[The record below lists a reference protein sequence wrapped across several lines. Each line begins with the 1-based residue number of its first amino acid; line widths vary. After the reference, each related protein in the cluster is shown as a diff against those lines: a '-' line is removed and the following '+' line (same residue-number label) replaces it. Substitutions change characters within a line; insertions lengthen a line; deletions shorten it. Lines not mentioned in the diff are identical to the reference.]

1 MSSADDQILSELE
14 QVFQRINELTR
25 KGYKR
30 SAIRLAE
37 EVRRRAL
44 DHHLLI
50 PYLHANFNIMNN
62 AQMLYD
68 YRRGTD
74 IAIETITL
82 LESEEKAREIQPDLP
97 LDEYEYTIYWLS
109 SCAYDNL
116 AQHYAIRYGYGG
128 SQVQGVAQEG
138 FEVCRRTGKLE
149 CFACFREYAMN
160 VYEATGDLEMA
171 MHFARS
177 IFQSLPMNEA
187 NDRRVVG
194 GTGCANQLVLLG
206 RLNEAAEVAESSLA
220 LAKSSYDSFCW
231 RFHAQCCLGEILYLV
246 GRGDEFEE
254 RCAVVGEPV
263 DWSLLPP
270 TEENLVLARRKALYD
285 AVRLTY
291 QGSLEEAEAILS
303 TWDQDLYDRQALE
316 PWWEIRTRLIALH
329 KMMNHTDIVEKLSDT
344 LRKEGRQHH
353 AWLYLAR
360 LAVMERGD
368 APLSPVAFLRAP
380 RDGIFTPPPTCQPS
394 AQPDYT
400 AAASS
405 SESEVTFNELAES
418 TKQVV
423 QQEDRD
429 TDVDQFTSPL
439 ASKFEEWA
447 ERYAKDDSEAGISAI
462 LDEIFAIDP
471 STVLVEHDAVELLLN
486 AGRIAERLGRD
497 QELWTWAQRFLI
509 PFSEN
514 GTVLNLVAT
523 AGFVAVRERSRRR
536 ASRGKRKKAPSRKKH
551 PKRRGTL
558 PTVQQLEEMFRKS
571 LELPPVRPE
580 HFWRVAQFYRFI
592 GRHGEAEWCLA
603 HSFAL
608 DRKNPVVAVAL
619 ADIYSE
625 NERDEDALAVLD
637 LCLREGQVEDCDVA
651 WNAGLAA
658 FRLRRFADAETY
670 FNHAAQWGTDEVWLY
685 YYRAWTLLELGKV
698 DDAEKDIRIFED
710 ARGCSGLGSHTLW
723 AWVAAERGAI
733 EELKRHIQRALAIP
747 LQKVDDLSDLGIEKN
762 YHQMYRLLRNT
773 LPEDDNVLC
782 DLVTRLYQAGLVP
795 EELLDEE
802 RQKRPIVSDLNY
814 YICAVHQ
821 PLDDDW
827 PKHPACWENQKDWD
841 SYTAYWGVL
850 ARNAEEAEHYAV
862 QAQSRCY
869 HRPPEVLDVE
879 LEEEGF
885 LDRPGVVFQ
894 GTRRYEEA
902 DFLSKLD
909 EFFDAT
915 TDEWDEDDDHDE
927 LDRE

>member
-1 MSSADDQILSELE
+1 MSSADDQVLSELE
-14 QVFQRINELTR
+14 QAFQRINELTD
-25 KGYKR
+25 KGYRR
-30 SAIRLAE
+30 SAVRLAE

-128 SQVQGVAQEG
+128 SQIQSVAQEG

-149 CFACFREYAMN
+149 CFACFREYATSI
-160 VYEATGDLEMA
+160 YEATGDLEMA

-177 IFQSLPMNEA
+177 TFQSLPMNEA

-194 GTGCANQLVLLG
+194 GTSYASQLVLVG
-206 RLNEAAEVAESSLA
+206 KLNEAAEVAETSLA
-220 LAKSSYDSFCW
+220 LAKSSYDPLYW
-231 RFHAQCCLGEILYLV
+231 RFHAQCCLGEILHLV
-246 GRGDEFEE
+246 GRADEFEE
-254 RCAVVGEPV
+254 RCAVVGEPL

-270 TEENLVLARRKALYD
+270 TEENLVLGHRKALYD
-285 AVRLTY
+285 SVRLTY

-303 TWDQDLYDRQALE
+303 AWDKDLYDRQALE

-329 KMMNHTDIVEKLSDT
+329 KMMNHPDTVEKLSDT

-360 LAVMERGD
+360 LAAMERGD
-368 APLSPVAFLRAP
+368 VPLSPVAFLHAP
-380 RDGIFTPPPTCQPS
+380 RDGVFAPPPSCRPS
-394 AQPDYT
+394 IQYEHVSAP
-400 AAASS
+400 SS
-405 SESEVTFNELAES
+405 SELEAANEVVES
-418 TKQVV
+418 LEQSLPKEDRNIPV
-423 QQEDRD
+423 QQ
-429 TDVDQFTSPL
+429 FTTPL
-439 ASKFEEWA
+439 AAKLKEWA
-447 ERYAKDDSEAGISAI
+447 ERYTADASEAELAAI
-462 LDEIFAIDP
+462 LDEILALDPAIIQVP
-471 STVLVEHDAVELLLN
+471 EDAANLLLY
-486 AGRIAERLGRD
+486 AGRIGELLGRD
-497 QELWTWAQRFLI
+497 QELWSWAKQLLI

-514 GTVLNLVAT
+514 GAVLNLVAT

-536 ASRGKRKKAPSRKKH
+536 ASRGKRKKASSRKKH
-551 PKRRGTL
+551 LKKRGTL
-558 PTVQQLEEMFRKS
+558 PTIQQLEEMFRKS
-571 LELPPVRPE
+571 LELPPIYSD
-580 HFWRVAQFYRFI
+580 HFFRAAQFYHFI
-592 GRHGEAEWCLA
+592 GRQGEAEWCLA

-608 DRKNPVVAVAL
+608 DRKNPLVAVAL
-619 ADIYSE
+619 ADIYSG

-670 FNHAAQWGTDEVWLY
+670 FNHAAQWGTEEVWLF
-685 YYRAWTLLELGKV
+685 YYRAWTLLELRKV
-698 DDAEKDIRIFED
+698 EEAAEDIQAFEA
-710 ARGCSGLGSHTLW
+710 ARGSSGLGSHTLW
-723 AWVAAERGAI
+723 AWVAAEKSNL
-733 EELKRHIQRALAIP
+733 EELKRHIKQALAIP

-762 YHQMYRLLRNT
+762 YHQMYRIVRNA
-773 LPEDDNVLC
+773 LPEDDDVLC

-795 EELLDEE
+795 DELLDEE
-802 RQKRPIVSDLNY
+802 RQKRPVVSDLNY

-827 PKHPACWENQKDWD
+827 PKHPACWESQKDWD

-850 ARNAEEAEHYAV
+850 ARNAEEAEHYAI

-869 HRPPEVLDVE
+869 HCQPEVLDVE

-894 GTRRYEEA
+894 GTRRYEDG
-902 DFLSKLD
+902 DFLARLD
-909 EFFDAT
+909 EFFNAGE
-915 TDEWDEDDDHDE
+915 DEWDEDDGHDE
-927 LDRE
+927 LDRD